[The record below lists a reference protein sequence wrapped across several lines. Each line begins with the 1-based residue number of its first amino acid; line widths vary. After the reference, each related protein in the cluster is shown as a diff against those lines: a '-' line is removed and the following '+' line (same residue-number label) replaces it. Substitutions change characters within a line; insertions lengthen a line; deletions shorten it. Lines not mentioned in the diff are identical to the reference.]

1 MDSEPEYESVEAFA
15 EYLMADERTEF
26 TLDDVVV
33 LADRTQMS
41 NPKIIHELKSYGF
54 TMATRVP
61 PKKVRGYQTSSH
73 DRWFGPGSSKTHGG
87 SGWEQITGLA
97 GQEG

>member
-1 MDSEPEYESVEAFA
+1 MEPEYESVEAFA
-15 EYLMADERTEF
+15 SYLMEDEQTSF
-26 TLDDVVV
+26 S
-33 LADRTQMS
+33 LADVLKLAENTRQS

-54 TMATRVP
+54 KMEERRP
-61 PKKVRGYQTSSH
+61 EKKVRGFQTSSL
-73 DRWFGPGSSKTHGG
+73 DRYYGPGSCKSHGG